1 MDISKEELYQ
11 IVKESVEKKTEG
23 IAIIIG
29 FITLVAI
36 ASLFAGIIQLNI
48 RLTIGSTLAILLVGQ
63 LSKYFNKIK
72 EELIRKLVK
81 EHDKETI

>member
-1 MDISKEELYQ
+1 MDISKDELYQ

-36 ASLFAGIIQLNI
+36 ASLFAGIIQLNM

-81 EHDKETI
+81 EHDKKTI

>member
-1 MDISKEELYQ
+1 MDISKDELYQ
-11 IVKESVEKKTEG
+11 IVKESIEKKTEG

-29 FITLVAI
+29 FIMLVAT
-36 ASLFAGIIQLNI
+36 ASLFAGVIQLNI
-48 RLTIGSTLAILLVGQ
+48 RLIIGSTLAILLAGQ

-81 EHDKETI
+81 EHDKKTI

>member
-1 MDISKEELYQ
+1 MDISKDELYQ

-36 ASLFAGIIQLNI
+36 ASLFAGIIQLNM
-48 RLTIGSTLAILLVGQ
+48 RLTVGSTLAILLVGQ

-81 EHDKETI
+81 EHDKKTI

>member
-1 MDISKEELYQ
+1 MDISKDEIYQ
-11 IVKESVEKKTEG
+11 IVKESIEKETEG

-81 EHDKETI
+81 EHDKKTI

>member
-1 MDISKEELYQ
+1 MNISKDEIYK

-36 ASLFAGIIQLNI
+36 ASLFAGIIQLNM
-48 RLTIGSTLAILLVGQ
+48 RLTIGSTLATLLAGQ
-63 LSKYFNKIK
+63 LSKYFKKSK
-72 EELIRKLVK
+72 EELIRKMVEEYDEK
-81 EHDKETI
+81 GI

>member
-1 MDISKEELYQ
+1 MDISKDEIYQ

-81 EHDKETI
+81 EHDKKTI

>member
-1 MDISKEELYQ
+1 MDISKDEIYQ

-36 ASLFAGIIQLNI
+36 VSLFAGIIQLNM

-72 EELIRKLVK
+72 EELIRKLVE
-81 EHDKETI
+81 EHDKKTI

>member
-1 MDISKEELYQ
+1 MDISKDEIYQ

-36 ASLFAGIIQLNI
+36 ASLFAGIIQLNM

-81 EHDKETI
+81 EHDKKTI

>member
-1 MDISKEELYQ
+1 MDISKDEISQ

-36 ASLFAGIIQLNI
+36 ASLFAGIIQLNM

-81 EHDKETI
+81 EHDKKTI

>member
-1 MDISKEELYQ
+1 MDISKDELYQ

-23 IAIIIG
+23 VAFIIG

-36 ASLFAGIIQLNI
+36 ASLFAGLIQLNI
-48 RLTIGSTLAILLVGQ
+48 RLIIGSTLAILLVGQ

-81 EHDKETI
+81 EHDKKTI

>member
-1 MDISKEELYQ
+1 MDISKDEIYQ

-36 ASLFAGIIQLNI
+36 ASLFVGIIQLNM

-81 EHDKETI
+81 EHDKKTI

>member
-1 MDISKEELYQ
+1 MDISKDELYQ

-23 IAIIIG
+23 VAIIIG

-36 ASLFAGIIQLNI
+36 ASLFAGIIQLNM

-81 EHDKETI
+81 EHDKKTI

>member
-1 MDISKEELYQ
+1 MDISKDELYQ
-11 IVKESVEKKTEG
+11 IVKESIEKKTEG

-36 ASLFAGIIQLNI
+36 ASLFAGIIQLNM
-48 RLTIGSTLAILLVGQ
+48 RLIIGSTLAILLVGQ

-81 EHDKETI
+81 EHDKKTI

>member
-1 MDISKEELYQ
+1 MDISKDEIYQ

-81 EHDKETI
+81 EYDEKTI

>member
-1 MDISKEELYQ
+1 MDISKDEIYQ

-36 ASLFAGIIQLNI
+36 ASLFVGIIQLNM

-81 EHDKETI
+81 EYDKETI

>member
-1 MDISKEELYQ
+1 MDISKDEIYQ

-36 ASLFAGIIQLNI
+36 ASLFVGIIQLNM
-48 RLTIGSTLAILLVGQ
+48 RLTIGSTLAILLVSQ

-81 EHDKETI
+81 EYDKETI

>member
-1 MDISKEELYQ
+1 MDISKDEIYQ

-63 LSKYFNKIK
+63 LSKY
-72 EELIRKLVK
+72 
-81 EHDKETI
+81 

>member
-1 MDISKEELYQ
+1 MDISKDELYQ

-36 ASLFAGIIQLNI
+36 ASLFAGIIQLNM

-63 LSKYFNKIK
+63 LSKYFNKSK
-72 EELIRKLVK
+72 EKLIRKMVEEYDEK
-81 EHDKETI
+81 TI